1 MCRNWCEYR
10 YDAIELSKA
19 YVCIWI
25 PLSHRDKEMWVV
37 PRLARK
43 RGMGKCQG
51 DCGIPQPGLQSED
64 MPQKP
69 LDISTLLFY
78 PRAEEQQES
87 LPGEQPRDA
96 DAARIHKSVRVCS
109 RMVHQEKPQQMLRLF
124 CCTIPFGTDSHF
136 AQALVFVSRG
146 LVAKNAP
153 QEHFLNAPT
162 DGAPKYAL
170 QEIAAR
176 FLLQSFKEGSIW
188 CTIG

>member
-1 MCRNWCEYR
+1 
-10 YDAIELSKA
+10 
-19 YVCIWI
+19 
-25 PLSHRDKEMWVV
+25 
-37 PRLARK
+37 
-43 RGMGKCQG
+43 
-51 DCGIPQPGLQSED
+51 
-64 MPQKP
+64 
-69 LDISTLLFY
+69 
-78 PRAEEQQES
+78 
-87 LPGEQPRDA
+87 
-96 DAARIHKSVRVCS
+96 
-109 RMVHQEKPQQMLRLF
+109 MVHQEKPQQMLRLF

-136 AQALVFVSRG
+136 AQALVFASRG